1 MFQFCCLCCFP
12 GPSNEKS
19 SLNNYSEENAK
30 KYQRNAEGDVIG
42 MGPGENIEMIDNPGF
57 YDASEELP
65 VEGAGALH
73 DGMVAVPAEGYTR

>member
-1 MFQFCCLCCFP
+1 
-12 GPSNEKS
+12 
-19 SLNNYSEENAK
+19 
-30 KYQRNAEGDVIG
+30 